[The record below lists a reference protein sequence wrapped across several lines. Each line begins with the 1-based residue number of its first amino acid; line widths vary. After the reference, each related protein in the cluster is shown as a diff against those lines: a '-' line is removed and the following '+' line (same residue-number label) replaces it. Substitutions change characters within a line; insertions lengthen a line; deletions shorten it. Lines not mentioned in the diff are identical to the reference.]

1 MAFHRMQATAGQ
13 VAARHPACIPAR
25 FAKNGRRNGAHRRRK
40 AQPLPARKPCH
51 RKEPAIVLSLTLVNL
66 AGSVALLLWG
76 VHMVQTGVQR
86 AFGAR
91 LRSFLAHALNNRV
104 KAFLA
109 GMGVTAILQSSTAT
123 GLMVTGFA
131 AGGLVDLV
139 PALAVMLGANV
150 GTTLIVQLLSFD
162 VAEIAPALILI
173 GVLMF
178 RRAQAGPRDF
188 GRVLIGL
195 GLMLM
200 ALYQFVTLLSPY
212 EDVPSLRLLLG
223 AVSTQPVL
231 DVILA
236 AGLTWAAHSSVA
248 VVLVVMSFA
257 AQGTVPPDA
266 AFALVLGANL
276 GTAINPV
283 LEGATGADP
292 AARRL
297 PLGNLLNRLLGVAIG
312 LALLPRIGVWMVQLE
327 PNNARAVAD
336 FHTAFNLVLA
346 LFFFPLLAP
355 YARLLKRWLPAK
367 ADPADPGL
375 PLYLDPA
382 ARENPAVALAGAARE
397 ALRMADV
404 VETMLV
410 RLRETFEKADRRQIG
425 ETRRMDDVLDRINS
439 AIKAY
444 ATSLDTGEMGEVDH
458 ERLRE
463 ILTFATNMEHAGD
476 TIDKNLL
483 GIGNKMVKRGVVFS
497 RSGQAELL
505 AMIDRLIVNVRM
517 AASLFVTGDERIARR
532 LAREKEVFR
541 TMESTATDAHFQR
554 LREGHAD
561 TVETS
566 ALHLD
571 ALRDLK
577 SVNANLVAAA
587 AYPVLEKRGELLPTR
602 LRLER

>member
-1 MAFHRMQATAGQ
+1 MDF
-13 VAARHPACIPAR
+13 
-25 FAKNGRRNGAHRRRK
+25 
-40 AQPLPARKPCH
+40 PLT
-51 RKEPAIVLSLTLVNL
+51 ILNL

-76 VHMVQTGVQR
+76 VHMVQSGVQR

-91 LRSFLAHALNNRV
+91 LRSFLGGALRSRL
-104 KAFLA
+104 KAFVA
-109 GMGVTAILQSSTAT
+109 GVGVTAVVQSSTAT

-178 RRAQAGPRDF
+178 RRASAAPRDF

-200 ALYQFVTLLSPY
+200 ALQNFINLLSPY

-223 AVSTQPVL
+223 AIATQPVL

-248 VVLVVMSFA
+248 VVLLVMSFA
-257 AQGTVPPDA
+257 AKGTVSPET

-283 LEGATGADP
+283 LEGATAGDP

-297 PLGNLLNRLLGVAIG
+297 PVGNLLNRLVGVVVCLAALGPVSR
-312 LALLPRIGVWMVQLE
+312 LMVTFDSAS
-327 PNNARAVAD
+327 ARAVAD
-336 FHTAFNLVLA
+336 FHTAFNLLLA
-346 LFFFPLLAP
+346 AIFFPLLRP
-355 YARLLKRWLPAK
+355 YSAILQRLLPTQVSQT
-367 ADPADPGL
+367 DPGQ
-375 PLYLDPA
+375 PMYLDPV
-382 ARENPAVALAGAARE
+382 ARDTPIVAIGGAVRE
-397 ALRMADV
+397 ALRLADV
-404 VETMLV
+404 LDTMLAG
-410 RLRETFEKADRRQIG
+410 LHDAFAKGDRRQIG
-425 ETRRMDDVLDRINS
+425 ETKRLDDVLDRLNA
-439 AIKAY
+439 AIKSY
-444 ATSLDTGEMGEVDH
+444 VTSIDADALSDTDSRRAREV
-458 ERLRE
+458 
-463 ILTFATNMEHAGD
+463 LTFATNMEHAGD
-476 TIDKNLL
+476 IVVRNLL
-483 GIGNKMVKRGVVFS
+483 GTASKKIKRGVSFS
-497 RSGQAELL
+497 RDGQAELL
-505 AMIDRLIVNVRM
+505 AMIGRLQTNLRM
-517 AASLFVTGDERIARR
+517 AASVFMTGDERAARL
-532 LAREKEVFR
+532 LAAEKETFR
-541 TMESTATDAHFQR
+541 NLDAEATDAHFNRFRTGR
-554 LREGHAD
+554 LD

-577 SVNANLVAAA
+577 NVNTHLVAAA
-587 AYPVLEKRGELLPTR
+587 AYPVLENMGELLRSR
-602 LRLER
+602 LRQESEIQE